1 MIEEE
6 FLGKLAKLVEEAKE
20 KNNLIDFKKLDA
32 FCKEQKLTGEQMDL
46 VYQYFED
53 NKIEVAASTEVDSDV
68 SAGKDGSAADGEL
81 VLEPT
86 DEELEEE
93 EEDKIDLDAMAD
105 EAIRQDGEA
114 HFIAYYDGNEI
125 DLGHGLFAY
134 RMN

>member
-93 EEDKIDLDAMAD
+93 EEDKIDL
-105 EAIRQDGEA
+105 
-114 HFIAYYDGNEI
+114 HSI
-125 DLGHGLFAY
+125 DLLYGVGTEDTV
-134 RMN
+134 RMYLQLEYSRRKAKEKNNE